1 MCWWHCSVAVAPPK
15 TRTQNNPTKFE
26 FRGGRLRVSIFFWSK
41 HVLDTGATDS
51 RDFGSGCN
59 NGFVEYQP
67 NKKQTST

>member
-1 MCWWHCSVAVAPPK
+1 MVVGYESYFV
-15 TRTQNNPTKFE
+15 
-26 FRGGRLRVSIFFWSK
+26 LSK